1 MDAAQARE
9 GQYRWY
15 IMSVVVI
22 LVLGGLLIV
31 WVRPAASQGIA
42 VDAARL
48 PHLMTVYFPQ
58 TGHHLSN
65 RSGFLDFWR
74 ANGQVPIFGYPV
86 TEEIVEQGYIVQYFE
101 RARFEYHPELL
112 GQPGQ
117 VQLGL
122 LGRELFTGTARPQ
135 FAAVAVRVEGG
146 RFFAETGQAIEGEFQ
161 RFWERRGALPLF
173 GYPISPPLEEDGQVV
188 QYFERGRFR
197 ANPGDMGAFY
207 RQMEQVNGINLDT
220 LYEVQLDDVG
230 RQGAIQRGLNT
241 SPALRIVGA
250 QEWSPRLWEQRI
262 VVDLSDQWLSAY
274 EGDLLVYRAPVATGR
289 DGFNTP
295 TGTYA
300 IYYRLPVQTMT
311 GSLAG
316 ESWYVPNVPW
326 VQYVVGGVA
335 LHGTYWH
342 DLHGTGA
349 RPSHGCI
356 NLRMGDAQWL
366 YQWADLGTTVV
377 IQS

>member
-1 MDAAQARE
+1 MHAARE
-9 GQYRWY
+9 SRGGRYVG
-15 IMSVVVI
+15 IVASV
-22 LVLGGLLIV
+22 LLLAGLLVV
-31 WVRPAASQGIA
+31 WVRPAASQGMM

-48 PHLMTVYFPQ
+48 PRLTTLYFPQ

-65 RSGFLDFWR
+65 RNGFLDFWR

-86 TEEIVEQGYIVQYFE
+86 TEEIVEQGRIVQYFE
-101 RARFEYHPELL
+101 RARFEYHPALL

-122 LGRELFTGTARPQ
+122 LGRELFAGAVRPQ
-135 FAAVAVRVEGG
+135 FEAAAVRVEGD
-146 RFFAETGQAIEGEFQ
+146 RFFAETSQAIEGEFQ
-161 RFWERRGALPLF
+161 RFWGRRGALTLF
-173 GYPISPPLEEDGQVV
+173 GYPISPPLDEDGQLV

-197 ANPGDMGAFY
+197 ANPGDMDAFY

-230 RQGAIQRGLNT
+230 RQVALQRGLNM
-241 SPALRIVGA
+241 SPAPRLAGA
-250 QEWSPRLWEQRI
+250 QEWSPGLWERQI

-289 DGFNTP
+289 DGFDTP
-295 TGTYA
+295 TGTYT

-311 GSLAG
+311 GSLGG

-356 NLRMGDAQWL
+356 NLRMVDAQWL
-366 YQWADLGTTVV
+366 YQWAGLGTTVT